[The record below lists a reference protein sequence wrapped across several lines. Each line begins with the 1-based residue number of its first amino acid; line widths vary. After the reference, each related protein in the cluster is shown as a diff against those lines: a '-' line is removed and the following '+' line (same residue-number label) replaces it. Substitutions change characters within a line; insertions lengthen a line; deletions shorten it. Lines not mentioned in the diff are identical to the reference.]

1 MSIEDDALIARQ
13 AMKPLGPIRQLGFV
27 VRDLDHAIRAWTDV
41 GVGPFYVA
49 ESPEKSDQ
57 LYFGEPTD
65 SRVRGAWSYAG
76 QMQIELLQLMNDGPS
91 LLRDFALRHG
101 EGLQHKAYWVEMFDD
116 VLTELQQQGYIV
128 GQTGSP
134 LGEHSRFAYVFQ
146 PNRPESVIE
155 ISEYRGTKRAL
166 YEAIEGHAQNWDGRD
181 PIRTASPLA

>member
-1 MSIEDDALIARQ
+1 MSIEEDALTARL
-13 AMKPLGPIRQLGFV
+13 AMRPLGPVRQLGFV
-27 VRDLDHAIRAWTDV
+27 VRDLTHAIRAWTDI

-57 LYFGEPTD
+57 LYYGKPTD

-76 QMQIELLQLMNDGPS
+76 QMQIELLELMNDGPS
-91 LLRDFALRHG
+91 LLRDFALKHS

-116 VLTELQQQGYIV
+116 VLTQLQDQGYIV

-134 LGEHSRFAYVFQ
+134 LGEHSRFAYVFR
-146 PNRPESVIE
+146 PSRPESIIE

-166 YEAIEGHAQNWDGRD
+166 YEAIEEHSQHWNGRD
-181 PIRTASPLA
+181 PIRTWSPLA

>member
-1 MSIEDDALIARQ
+1 MSIEDDGLTARL
-13 AMKPLGPIRQLGFV
+13 AIRALGPIRQLGFV
-27 VRDLDHAIRAWTDV
+27 VPDLNEAIRAWTDV

-57 LYFGEPTD
+57 LYFGKPTD

-76 QMQIELLQLMNDGPS
+76 KMQIELLELLNDGPS

-101 EGLQHKAYWVEMFDD
+101 QGLQHTAYWVEMFDD
-116 VLTELQQQGYIV
+116 VLTQLQQQGYVV

-146 PNRPESVIE
+146 PARPNSIIE
-155 ISEYRGTKRAL
+155 ISEYRGAKRAL
-166 YEAIEGHAQNWDGRD
+166 YEAIEEHSQNWNGRD
-181 PIRTASPLA
+181 PIRTWSPLT

>member
-1 MSIEDDALIARQ
+1 MPIEQDSLTARV
-13 AMKPLGPIRQLGFV
+13 AMGPLGPIRQLGFV
-27 VRDLDHAIRAWTDV
+27 VRDLDQAIQAWTDV

-57 LYFGEPTD
+57 LYFGKPTD

-76 QMQIELLQLMNDGPS
+76 KMQIELLQLMNDGPS
-91 LLRDFALRHG
+91 LLRDFALKHG
-101 EGLQHKAYWVEMFDD
+101 QGLQHKAYWVDEFDD
-116 VLTELQQQGYIV
+116 VLTQLQQQGYVV

-146 PNRPESVIE
+146 PSRPDSIIE

-166 YEAIEGHAQNWDGRD
+166 YEAIEEHSRNWNGQD
-181 PIRTASPLA
+181 PIRTWSPLA